1 MAIGARRA
9 SFYVSVLA
17 IGFVVGG
24 FLSALMDRF
33 LPQGPAKE
41 FFTWT
46 VSPSIGPFHINLL
59 VVNMTLGRFDSSHT
73 SHRGYDVGHE
83 FVRRLGTGHEA
94 LDL

>member
-1 MAIGARRA
+1 MSIGPRRA
-9 SFYVSVLA
+9 GFYVTVLG

-46 VSPSIGPFHINLL
+46 VSPSIGPFHVNLL
-59 VVNMTLGRFDSSHT
+59 VVNMTLGPIGIQVSLLAL
-73 SHRGYDVGHE
+73 VGVVLAYLVARSL
-83 FVRRLGTGHEA
+83 F
-94 LDL
+94 

>member
-1 MAIGARRA
+1 MSIGPRRA
-9 SFYVSVLA
+9 GFYVTVLG

-46 VSPSIGPFHINLL
+46 VSPSIGPFHVNLL
-59 VVNMTLGRFDSSHT
+59 VVNMTLGPIGVQVS
-73 SHRGYDVGHE
+73 
-83 FVRRLGTGHEA
+83 LLA
-94 LDL
+94 LMGVVLAYLVARSLF

>member
-1 MAIGARRA
+1 MTIGARRA
-9 SFYVSVLA
+9 GFYVSVLA

-59 VVNMTLGRFDSSHT
+59 VVNMTLGPLRSRPGSGCARSPAARPPRPRCET
-73 SHRGYDVGHE
+73 
-83 FVRRLGTGHEA
+83 
-94 LDL
+94 